1 MGPKDKGKTDKQEAS
16 YGRMDTE
23 THHKIVSNRAEKNI
37 WIHRISISIFTIRIL
52 KMR

>member
-23 THHKIVSNRAEKNI
+23 THHKIVPNRAEK
-37 WIHRISISIFTIRIL
+37 ISKSTGYPFLFLVSRY
-52 KMR
+52 